1 MRKDI
6 WLSLTLAWPNRKPPT
21 IGSLVCGQG
30 SILSALPCS
39 QTHQLSIQSLSLD
52 QSIPSSELSLI
63 TLASRSPSQAFVRHH
78 NATDAGTETAAAE
91 SPLQL
96 RHQLVLSHGLGQ
108 PDQHSGCI
116 GRTAD
121 VRHGLQDDSGPKGR
135 QSRDGGHVENLHL
148 VRLQVGQLR
157 GIRVGVPQHTGD
169 GRSNWVSYSLN
180 NSIYERTYKWVTCR
194 NRT

>member
-1 MRKDI
+1 MAFINARMAQPQTADHWVI
-6 WLSLTLAWPNRKPPT
+6 GLRSGQYSERSSLLPNSST
-21 IGSLVCGQG
+21 IYPSN
-30 SILSALPCS
+30 LPRS
-39 QTHQLSIQSLSLD
+39 VQ
-52 QSIPSSELSLI
+52 LSLI

-96 RHQLVLSHGLGQ
+96 RHQLVFSHGLGQ
-108 PDQHSGCI
+108 PDQHCGCI

-121 VRHGLQDDSGPKGR
+121 VHGRQVDSGPKDRQGR
-135 QSRDGGHVENLHL
+135 NGGDVENLHL

-169 GRSNWVSYSLN
+169 GRSDWVS
-180 NSIYERTYKWVTCR
+180 
-194 NRT
+194 